1 MHIAI
6 KHSTIYSYDPKLEAV
21 SKEEKLTCTFLPQ
34 NFNRGYKPN
43 ELSKTTQLHLNH
55 SCPVTAKMAA
65 MQKGFDNES

>member
-1 MHIAI
+1 MILNWQQCAKRKSLHA
-6 KHSTIYSYDPKLEAV
+6 HSSPK
-21 SKEEKLTCTFLPQ
+21 

-65 MQKGFDNES
+65 MQKGFDNKS